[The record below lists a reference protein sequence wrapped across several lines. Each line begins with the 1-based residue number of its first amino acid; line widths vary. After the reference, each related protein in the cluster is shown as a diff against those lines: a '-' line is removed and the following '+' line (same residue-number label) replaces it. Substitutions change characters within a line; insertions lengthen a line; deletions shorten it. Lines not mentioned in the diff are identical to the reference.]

1 MKHYVRLVKGDHQ
14 IKSPKPKEFVKASVQ
29 IKSEALLA
37 MAKIMNK
44 EKSNPDE
51 ILQSFIDKTF
61 GK

>member
-1 MKHYVRLVKGDHQ
+1 MKHHVRLVKGDDNVPLKKQ
-14 IKSPKPKEFVKASVQ
+14 EKFVKASVQ

-44 EKSNPDE
+44 EKSTPDE